1 VIYEDLQVIT
11 SIFNNAI
18 NYEQYN
24 KAVIEYLIAF
34 LCVIKGFTENID
46 TQLMFECCLR
56 AIFHTEYKHYALDYA
71 IDLLKGNQRVLINNF
86 GKKKTKQETIL
97 EYLYRL
103 SSLSTSKFGAN
114 NLDLVWNKDKNAN
127 IWSKKFDGKLYIGAI
142 GLLNV

>member
-1 VIYEDLQVIT
+1 MIYEDLQVIT

-24 KAVIEYLIAF
+24 KAVIEYLISF
-34 LCVIKGFTENID
+34 LCIIKGFTEDSD

-56 AIFHTEYKHYALDYA
+56 VIFNTEYKHYALDYT
-71 IDLLKGNQRVLINNF
+71 IDLLKGNQRVLVKNF
-86 GKKKTKQETIL
+86 GKKKTKQEATL

-114 NLDLVWNKDKNAN
+114 NLDLVWNKEKNAN
-127 IWSKKFDGKLYIGAI
+127 MWSKKFDGKLYIGAI
-142 GLLNV
+142 RLLNV